1 VTRRP
6 DILFHINPRNL
17 QNWRGKERMAIFT
30 RLAELCEAHGL
41 GYRVVPRPPD
51 EMRRQSRDGDGN
63 LHIVENGR
71 MRGEGWLNTG
81 LAYLVGFW
89 HLDPQGIQAMS
100 SARGSVFDPSE
111 APPDDAKAFLQG
123 LQRKLVLPRRSRF
136 YQPDEMTTDLPQGAV
151 AVFLQGRAA
160 RHAGRCKVPM
170 AELILGICHGSG
182 GRQVIV
188 KPHPQ
193 VPEDALDVLARAG
206 RAGAEFHVTGAN
218 VHDVLAAS
226 AVTVS
231 VNSAVAMEGLM
242 HHRPAIL
249 FGNSDFESLAV
260 RIRQPEEF
268 GAALEAALARDW
280 PYAQM
285 LHWYY
290 SRFTVELAAPDFEAR
305 AFAAFAKV
313 GFGRERLGVS

>member
-1 VTRRP
+1 
-6 DILFHINPRNL
+6 
-17 QNWRGKERMAIFT
+17 MAIFT

-41 GYRVVPRPPD
+41 GFRVVPRPLD
-51 EMRRQSRDGDGN
+51 EMRRQNRDGDGN

-71 MRGEGWLNTG
+71 MQGEGWLNTG

-89 HLDPQGIQAMS
+89 HLDPQGIQARS
-100 SARGSVFDPSE
+100 SAGGAVFDPSDVSL
-111 APPDDAKAFLQG
+111 DDAQMFLHR
-123 LQRKLVLPRRSRF
+123 LQSQFVVSRRSRF
-136 YQPDEMTTDLPQGAV
+136 YQPDAVTSDLPQGAV

-160 RHAGRCKVPM
+160 RHAGRCKLPM
-170 AELILGICHGSG
+170 AELILGVCRGSG
-182 GRQVIV
+182 GRPVIV

-193 VPEDALDVLARAG
+193 VPDEALEALDQAG

-231 VNSAVAMEGLM
+231 VNSAVAMEGFM
-242 HHRPAIL
+242 HLRPAIL
-249 FGNSDFESLAV
+249 FGASDFESLAV
-260 RIRQPEEF
+260 RIHQPEDF
-268 GAALEAALARDW
+268 GAALKAALDRDW
-280 PYAQM
+280 PFARM

-290 SRFTVELAAPDFEAR
+290 SRFTVELAAPDFETR

-313 GFGRERLGVS
+313 GFGRERLGVL